1 MSLHRWQATLL
12 QALRNTSQAPNLA
25 EQWRK
30 ELSTSELTQLQ
41 SLHCDKGA
49 EVTQEVANWWRQARL
64 STALPFSM
72 KLIQALKRESLLAQY
87 QLTPF
92 KTLFFLREAE
102 IFLEFLSK
110 QKQVPEILK
119 DLVCFEC
126 QLHYLKRRPLNTTYT
141 QQLSLQYCPQ
151 STITSLLQNTA
162 LPEKSPHEIKVF
174 LNSNWPE
181 LWRFEKD
188 APASQI

>member
-102 IFLEFLSK
+102 IFLEVLSK